1 MNWEFIWKYLPMY
14 ERAAWLTV
22 QIGFAGIV
30 CAIMLGLICA
40 VVQYEKI
47 PLLKQVAAV
56 YIELSR
62 NTPLLVQLF
71 FIYYGLPKI
80 GIQTDAKTC
89 GIAGLAFLGGSYM
102 AEAFRIS
109 LISVVVSIPLGIIL
123 GVLMTWKNPLIKAIL
138 RIYLEIVRIMPQM
151 VLLFLAFFGTTRAF
165 GWDLSGENASIIV
178 FSFGGTAEMS
188 DLVREE
194 AMQLLERVGL
204 QEKAASFPRELSG
217 GQKQR
222 VAIVRAL
229 CMHPEVLLFDEV
241 TAALDPE
248 MIREVLD
255 VILNLAA
262 QGRTMII
269 VTHEMQFARAVADRV
284 LFLDGGKI
292 IEDEPPRCSLRISGN
307 RCRRRSYSI
316 GSSSIYG
323 YGVPAY

>member
-1 MNWEFIWKYLPMY
+1 MNWDLIWKYLPMY

-30 CAIMLGLICA
+30 CAIMLGLSCA
-40 VVQYEKI
+40 GIQYEKI

-102 AEAFRIS
+102 AEAFRS
-109 LISVVVSIPLGIIL
+109 G
-123 GVLMTWKNPLIKAIL
+123 
-138 RIYLEIVRIMPQM
+138 LEAVAQM
-151 VLLFLAFFGTTRAF
+151 
-165 GWDLSGENASIIV
+165 
-178 FSFGGTAEMS
+178 
-188 DLVREE
+188 
-194 AMQLLERVGL
+194 
-204 QEKAASFPRELSG
+204 
-217 GQKQR
+217 
-222 VAIVRAL
+222 
-229 CMHPEVLLFDEV
+229 EVLLFDEV

-292 IEDEPPRCSLRISGN
+292 IEDEPPEMFFENPKTERAKQFLN
-307 RCRRRSYSI
+307 TFTFHA
-316 GSSSIYG
+316 
-323 YGVPAY
+323 VKAAAK

>member
-40 VVQYEKI
+40 VIQYEKI
-47 PLLKQVAAV
+47 PLLKQVEAV

-102 AEAFRIS
+102 AEAFRS
-109 LISVVVSIPLGIIL
+109 G
-123 GVLMTWKNPLIKAIL
+123 
-138 RIYLEIVRIMPQM
+138 LEAVAQM
-151 VLLFLAFFGTTRAF
+151 
-165 GWDLSGENASIIV
+165 
-178 FSFGGTAEMS
+178 
-188 DLVREE
+188 
-194 AMQLLERVGL
+194 
-204 QEKAASFPRELSG
+204 
-217 GQKQR
+217 
-222 VAIVRAL
+222 
-229 CMHPEVLLFDEV
+229 EVLLFDEV

-292 IEDEPPRCSLRISGN
+292 IEDEPPEMFFENPKTERAKQFLN
-307 RCRRRSYSI
+307 TFTFHA
-316 GSSSIYG
+316 
-323 YGVPAY
+323 VKAAAK

>member
-40 VVQYEKI
+40 VIQYEKI

-102 AEAFRIS
+102 AEAFRS
-109 LISVVVSIPLGIIL
+109 G
-123 GVLMTWKNPLIKAIL
+123 
-138 RIYLEIVRIMPQM
+138 LEAVAQM
-151 VLLFLAFFGTTRAF
+151 
-165 GWDLSGENASIIV
+165 
-178 FSFGGTAEMS
+178 
-188 DLVREE
+188 
-194 AMQLLERVGL
+194 
-204 QEKAASFPRELSG
+204 
-217 GQKQR
+217 
-222 VAIVRAL
+222 
-229 CMHPEVLLFDEV
+229 EVLLFNEV

-255 VILNLAA
+255 VILNLEA

-292 IEDEPPRCSLRISGN
+292 IEDEPPEMFFENPKTERAKQFLN
-307 RCRRRSYSI
+307 TFTFHA
-316 GSSSIYG
+316 
-323 YGVPAY
+323 VKAAAK